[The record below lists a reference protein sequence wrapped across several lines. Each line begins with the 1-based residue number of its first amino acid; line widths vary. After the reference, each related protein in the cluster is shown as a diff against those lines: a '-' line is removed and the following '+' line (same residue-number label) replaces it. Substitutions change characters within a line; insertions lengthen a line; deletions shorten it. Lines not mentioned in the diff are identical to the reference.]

1 MQTIQADVVIV
12 GAGVIGASI
21 ARELSRYHLNVVM
34 VEKEA
39 DVCGGGSTKANTGIV
54 HAGFDA
60 QPGTLKAKFNVLGVE
75 FFEQMCAEL
84 DVALKMNGT
93 LVVATAK
100 DKMEHLEILLERGKE
115 NGVPNLEIIGPKR
128 LLEMEPHI
136 NPRAAG
142 ALYAPGAGIVC
153 PYGLTIALAE
163 NAVENGTRVFLSQKV
178 TDIVVR
184 EGQVQQVIT
193 PGLKINTSFVVNAA
207 GLQADEIARMVGQDD
222 FYIVPRRG
230 EYYLFDKRFGTLANH
245 PLFPVPTEV
254 SKGILVTP
262 TVDGNLLIGP
272 NAENIEDKDDTS
284 TTVDG
289 LDEVLRGALD
299 TMPDLPLR
307 EWIINFAG
315 LRTVAMPGNDFIL
328 GPIPSVKGFIN
339 AAGIQSPG
347 LTAAPAIAEFIRDT
361 LREEG
366 LELKPNPAFN
376 PLRRGIP
383 QFQNMSPQERKEAIA
398 EDPAYGQIVCRCET
412 VTEAEIVRAIHSPI
426 PATTIDA
433 IKRRTRAGMGR
444 CQAGFCTPRIM
455 AILNRELGIPQEE
468 ITKKGGS
475 SRYVLGHTKDLFL
488 KKRG

>member
-1 MQTIQADVVIV
+1 MQTLEADVVIV
-12 GAGVIGASI
+12 GAGVIGAAI
-21 ARELSRYHLNVVM
+21 ARELSRHHLNVV
-34 VEKEA
+34 VLEKEA
-39 DVCGGGSTKANTGIV
+39 DVSGGGSTKANTGIV

-60 QPGTLKAKFNVLGVE
+60 QPGTLKAKFNVLGVKY
-75 FFEQMCAEL
+75 FEEMCAEL
-84 DVALKMNGT
+84 DVSLKMNGT

-100 DKMEHLEILLERGKE
+100 DKMEHLEVLLERGKE
-115 NGVPNLEIIGPKR
+115 NGVPDLEIIGPRR

-136 NPRAAG
+136 NPKAAG

-163 NAVENGTRVFLSQKV
+163 NAVENGARVFLSQRV

-184 EGQVQQVIT
+184 DGQVRQVVT
-193 PGLKINTSFVVNAA
+193 PELRINTPFVVNAA
-207 GLQADEIARMVGQDD
+207 GLHSDEIARLVGQDD
-222 FYIVPRRG
+222 FHIIPRKG
-230 EYYLFDKRFGTLANH
+230 EYYLFDKRFGKLANH
-245 PLFPVPTEV
+245 PLFPGPTEV

-272 NAENIEDKDDTS
+272 NAQNIEDKDDTS

-315 LRTVAMPGNDFIL
+315 LRTVASPGNDFIL

-347 LTAAPAIAEFIRDT
+347 LTAAPAIAVFIKDT

-366 LELKPNPAFN
+366 LELKAKPSFKPV
-376 PLRRGIP
+376 RRGIP
-383 QFQNMSPQERKEAIA
+383 QFENMSPQERREAIA
-398 EDPAYGQIVCRCET
+398 QDPAYGRIVCRCET

-426 PATTIDA
+426 PATNIDA

-444 CQAGFCTPRIM
+444 CQAGFCTPRMM
-455 AILNRELGIPQEE
+455 AILSRELGVPQEE

-475 SRYVLGHTKDLFL
+475 SRYVLGQTKDLL
-488 KKRG
+488 LEKQG